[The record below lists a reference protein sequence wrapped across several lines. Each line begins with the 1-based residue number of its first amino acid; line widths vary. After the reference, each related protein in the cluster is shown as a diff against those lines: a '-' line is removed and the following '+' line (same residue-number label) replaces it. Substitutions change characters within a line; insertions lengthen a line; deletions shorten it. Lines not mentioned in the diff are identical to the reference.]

1 MKNYDYAIMR
11 IGSNA
16 ANQSMVH
23 EHYIDIIEAPNQSAA
38 LELAKQEVAEGH
50 YAVYANQ
57 HLRAV
62 PFSRLSKNDR
72 AALYDL
78 LNLRDQT
85 VKAECLVCGK
95 SVGEIPLWQAQ
106 NAYCGKCS

>member
-23 EHYIDIIEAPNQSAA
+23 EMYVDLVEAPNKRAA
-38 LELAKQEVAEGH
+38 LELAEQEVAEGH

-57 HLRAV
+57 YLRAV
-62 PFSRLSKNDR
+62 PFSRLSRDDR
-72 AALYDL
+72 VALHEL
-78 LNLRDQT
+78 LNSR
-85 VKAECLVCGK
+85 AEYEA
-95 SVGEIPLWQAQ
+95 SR
-106 NAYCGKCS
+106 